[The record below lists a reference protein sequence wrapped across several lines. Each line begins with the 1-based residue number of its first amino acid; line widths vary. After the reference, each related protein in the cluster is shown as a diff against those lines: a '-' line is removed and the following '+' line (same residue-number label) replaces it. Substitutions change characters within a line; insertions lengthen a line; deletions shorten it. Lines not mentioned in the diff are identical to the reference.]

1 VLLPADDRALAH
13 VAAHL
18 RAGGIAAFPTETVY
32 GLGAVLWDEAAIA
45 QVFARKARPLF
56 DPLIAHVAE
65 PAGLDALWDE
75 AATPEPARAA
85 VRRLTAAVW
94 PGPLTVLVPK
104 VARVPLLATAGLS
117 LVGVRCPAHPVARAL
132 LAAVGAPLVAPSA
145 NRFGRVSPTTALAV
159 VAELGADLLVLDGG
173 PCAVGVESTVVAFE
187 DDGAP
192 VVLRPGGLS
201 LDAVR
206 AHTGREPRV
215 GGRGRV
221 EAPGQTA
228 SHYAP
233 ARPATLLPAALPECG
248 LPPGRWAVLASTTPE
263 ARVRA
268 LAGPGTTLAAVEV
281 LSAAGDSV
289 VAAQRLFA
297 ALRRL
302 DEADADVL
310 LEPWS
315 PNGGLADAL
324 RDRLRRAAA
333 AR

>member
-1 VLLPADDRALAH
+1 MHDFIIVGGGSAGSVLAH
-13 VAAHL
+13 RLSASGAVVAVASFTATVGTGPVGAPVAA
-18 RAGGIAAFPTETVY
+18 GGVFY
-32 GLGAVLWDEAAIA
+32 GVTSGGGASG
-45 QVFARKARPLF
+45 R
-56 DPLIAHVAE
+56 
-65 PAGLDALWDE
+65 G
-75 AATPEPARAA
+75 
-85 VRRLTAAVW
+85 TAY
-94 PGPLTVLVPK
+94 TFSN
-104 VARVPLLATAGLS
+104 TAGLS